1 MGELKKLNS
10 RERYSLKLFLET
22 IKKYRGRGTQ
32 LISLYVPPTK
42 RPEDVSSYLRNEFS
56 ESSNIKSKSTRKN
69 VTGAIESILSR
80 LRMFKEIPENG
91 LVFFVGHHDVG
102 ANQTHMTQ
110 NTIEPP
116 LPISTFIYRCD
127 SEFHLGQ
134 LESML
139 TDDDL
144 YGLVVI
150 DRSEAT
156 IGLIS
161 GKRIELIYN
170 LPSRVPSKH
179 GKGGQS
185 ARRFERLIEIA
196 AHDFYKKVGERIN
209 QAFLELEGLK
219 GILGGGPGST
229 KDYFISRDFIHH
241 ELKKKLIDTFDTG
254 YTNDFGLKE
263 LAQNAAKTIE
273 TIELFEEKRL
283 MERFFKEI
291 RQAHGGL
298 SIYGIEAVRKA
309 IIMGALDILI
319 ISEGLRK
326 DIVTYDCGTDGNT
339 EEKIMEKDETAEIK
353 CPQCKSVMEESN
365 RVDFV
370 EDTTAMAESMGTGI
384 EIISEA
390 SEEGDMLKR
399 AFGGVAGILRYRINT

>member
-80 LRMFKEIPENG
+80 LRNFKQIPENG

-116 LPISTFIYRCD
+116 LPIATFMYRCD

-139 TDDDL
+139 RDEDL

-161 GKRIELIYN
+161 GKRIEMIYN

-209 QAFLELEGLK
+209 QAFMELEGLK
-219 GILGGGPGST
+219 GILVGGPGST
-229 KDYFISRDFIHH
+229 KDYFISKDFIHH

-254 YTNDFGLKE
+254 YTSDFGLKE

-273 TIELFEEKRL
+273 TIDLFEEKRL

-291 RQAHGGL
+291 RQTHGGL
-298 SIYGIEAVRKA
+298 SIYGIQPVRTA
-309 IIMGALDILI
+309 INMGAMDILI

-326 DIVTYDCGTDGNT
+326 DIVTYTCETDGT
-339 EEKIMEKDETAEIK
+339 LKEIIMEKDETPEIE
-353 CPQCKSVMEESN
+353 CPNCRSAMVESG

-370 EDTTAMAESMGTGI
+370 EDTTVMAESKGTGI
-384 EIISEA
+384 EIVSEA

>member
-219 GILGGGPGST
+219 GILVGGPGST

-298 SIYGIEAVRKA
+298 SIYG
-309 IIMGALDILI
+309 
-319 ISEGLRK
+319 
-326 DIVTYDCGTDGNT
+326 
-339 EEKIMEKDETAEIK
+339 
-353 CPQCKSVMEESN
+353 
-365 RVDFV
+365 
-370 EDTTAMAESMGTGI
+370 
-384 EIISEA
+384 
-390 SEEGDMLKR
+390 
-399 AFGGVAGILRYRINT
+399 

>member
-1 MGELKKLNS
+1 MGELKKLTS

-22 IKKYRGRGTQ
+22 IKKYHGRGTQ

-42 RPEDVSSYLRNEFS
+42 RPEDVTSYLRNEFS

-80 LRMFKEIPENG
+80 LRNFKQIPENG

-116 LPISTFIYRCD
+116 LPIPTFMYRCD

-139 TDDDL
+139 TDEDL

-161 GKRIELIYN
+161 GKRIEMIYN

-219 GILGGGPGST
+219 GILVGGPGAT
-229 KDYFISRDFIHH
+229 KDYFISKDFIHH

-254 YTNDFGLKE
+254 YTSDFGLKE

-273 TIELFEEKRL
+273 TIDLFEEKRL
-283 MERFFKEI
+283 MERFFNEI

-298 SIYGIEAVRKA
+298 SIYGIRAVRKA
-309 IIMGALDILI
+309 ITMGAMNILI
-319 ISEGLRK
+319 ISEGLRN
-326 DIVTYDCGTDGNT
+326 DIVTYQCEIDGTS
-339 EEKIMEKDETAEIK
+339 EEKITDKDEKQEIE
-353 CPQCKSVMEESN
+353 CPQCRSVMLESN

-370 EDTTAMAESMGTGI
+370 EDTTAMAESKGTDI
-384 EIISEA
+384 AIISEA